1 MLIHLKPTFNVP
13 KTRSIVAYYFVWCFQ
28 FLRCLYIFFITIS
41 LLLLYRPFGEIIQQ
55 WKRVLW
61 EAKVG
66 LTFFQY
72 IIMIDFLYTIMCH
85 FVPGTLL
92 MLFEIL
98 LINVMSKNAK
108 RKNMVNGSEQM
119 KKKNNREKR
128 LTQTTIIITLI
139 DLIYEMSQ
147 TTRDVVNCA
156 NWLGYVSFV
165 QGDLRSA
172 NLILQILYWI
182 PMPSNFI
189 TICSCSK
196 DFRQALTNMFLPF
209 LPGTKQQ
216 PTSRCHI

>member
-1 MLIHLKPTFNVP
+1 MEACAVRGKGWFNL
-13 KTRSIVAYYFVWCFQ
+13 SFYQYF
-28 FLRCLYIFFITIS
+28 
-41 LLLLYRPFGEIIQQ
+41 
-55 WKRVLW
+55 
-61 EAKVG
+61 
-66 LTFFQY
+66 
-72 IIMIDFLYTIMCH
+72 IMIDFLYTMMCH
-85 FVPGTLL
+85 FVPAALL
-92 MLFEIL
+92 ILFEIL
-98 LINVMSKNAK
+98 LINAMSKNAK

-128 LTQTTIIITLI
+128 LTQTTITVTLI

-147 TTRDVVNCA
+147 TTRDALNCA

-196 DFRQALTNMFLPF
+196 DFRQALKNMFLPF

-216 PTSRCHI
+216 PTSITDATSKSTKSVVNVKEESTSTILSFKELEKA